1 MISIISVG
9 KDNFLVKISE
19 KQSKSNHLVKLDESY
34 YKYLTNC
41 EISKEELIEKS
52 FKFLLKREKKE
63 EILSKFNLNVISKY
77 FIDYE
82 QEIKK

>member
-1 MISIISVG
+1 MISISSVG

-19 KQSKSNHLVKLDESY
+19 KQGKSNHLVKLDESY

-41 EISKEELIEKS
+41 KISREELIEKS